1 MFVEIRSKK
10 GKLLFKWDPQTNT
23 VNIVLKDILY
33 SVKLNNLSPS
43 GEYEILSNKNKYE
56 TNK

>member
-23 VNIVLKDILY
+23 VNIVLKDTLY
-33 SVKLNNLSPS
+33 SVRLNNLSPS
-43 GEYEILSNKNKYE
+43 GEYEIS
-56 TNK
+56 TNKKQIVNK